1 MAGTM
6 QAIGGVSTVVQ
17 DDVTSKAPLRGGRQ
31 RANHIQVHRIEVG
44 LWERENLLKPIA
56 SVVDDVMATTK
67 TVRVVKTGAFVGL
80 SAAGIGLTY
89 VAYKTAKEVYGW
101 IDDVTD
107 PVVTQA
113 IGKAISTSAP
123 FLKLFGVGDFEG
135 RW

>member
-17 DDVTSKAPLRGGRQ
+17 DDVTDKSPLRGGRQ

-44 LWERENLLKPIA
+44 LWEMENLLTPIA

-67 TVRVVKTGAFVGL
+67 TVRVVTTGAVVGL
-80 SAAGIGLTY
+80 SAAGLGLTY

-107 PVVTQA
+107 PIVTQF
-113 IGKAISTSAP
+113 IGNTLSRVAP
-123 FLKLFGVGDFEG
+123 ILKLFGVGDFKG
-135 RW
+135 RF

>member
-1 MAGTM
+1 M
-6 QAIGGVSTVVQ
+6 
-17 DDVTSKAPLRGGRQ
+17 
-31 RANHIQVHRIEVG
+31 G

-67 TVRVVKTGAFVGL
+67 TVRVVTTGAIVGL

-101 IDDVTD
+101 IADVTD